1 MNANKR
7 NSAVANSTTGI
18 SGYDAVAYFT
28 EGKPTRGNGHHVTV
42 FDGVTY
48 LFASEENK
56 KTFEANPKKYIPA
69 YGGYCAFGVTEKKKF
84 VADPEAWKIV
94 DGKLYLNW
102 TRMFKLNG
110 EKTCQGTS
118 GKRIAFGTGSKTR
131 RPPICDEH
139 AHTQI
144 VALRAFSN
152 F

>member
-69 YGGYCAFGVTEKKKF
+69 YGGYFAFGVTEKKKF
-84 VADPEAWKIV
+84 VADPEASENLECQ
-94 DGKLYLNW
+94 LY
-102 TRMFKLNG
+102 FKLDKALQTQLG
-110 EKTCQGTS
+110 KTLPTN
-118 GKRIAFGTGSKTR
+118 I
-131 RPPICDEH
+131 P
-139 AHTQI
+139 
-144 VALRAFSN
+144 
-152 F
+152 

>member
-28 EGKPTRGNGHHVTV
+28 EGKPTRGNGHHVSV

-94 DGKLYLNW
+94 DGKLYLNLDKDVQAEW
-102 TRMFKLNG
+102 GKDV
-110 EKTCQGTS
+110 S
-118 GKRIAFGTGSKTR
+118 GNIRKADSIWHGIKDT
-131 RPPICDEH
+131 PPSD
-139 AHTQI
+139 
-144 VALRAFSN
+144 L
-152 F
+152 

>member
-7 NSAVANSTTGI
+7 NSAVTNSTTGI

-94 DGKLYLNW
+94 DGKLYLNLDKDVQAEW
-102 TRMFKLNG
+102 GKDV
-110 EKTCQGTS
+110 S
-118 GKRIAFGTGSKTR
+118 GNIRKADSIWHGIKDT
-131 RPPICDEH
+131 PPSD
-139 AHTQI
+139 
-144 VALRAFSN
+144 L
-152 F
+152 